1 LVIFKDLRI
10 MDDRTLGKNLL
21 TILFMGNGLIE
32 FFKGKGYAHA
42 ESSGFGEMDRFH
54 RGRFGLR
61 WYEKGDGRRE
71 EDGVRSTQCA
81 GKKSKK

>member
-1 LVIFKDLRI
+1 MQKPAVLARWIVFIGR
-10 MDDRTLGKNLL
+10 
-21 TILFMGNGLIE
+21 
-32 FFKGKGYAHA
+32 
-42 ESSGFGEMDRFH
+42 
-54 RGRFGLR
+54 RFGLR